1 MGKRRGLI
9 RTTLLGGIL
18 YLVPLVVLAAV
29 LGKAMQIA
37 QQLGQPLV
45 RGIEAAGLGHV
56 LTPQAIAIL
65 LLVLFCLAAGLFAQ
79 TGVAKR
85 IAEFI
90 ETKLLVNVPGYGF
103 YKSVGASFT
112 GFEEAGSA
120 KVAMVQF
127 DDLWQLALV
136 MDALEDGRFA
146 VFIPDAP
153 EPRTGTLCYM
163 APERVRLLGIP
174 VKSAMLLL
182 RRMGQGSREVLK
194 GGLAPPTR
202 E

>member
-37 QQLGQPLV
+37 HSVGQPLV
-45 RGIEAAGLGHV
+45 RGIEAAGLGHMV
-56 LTPQAIAIL
+56 TPQVIAIL
-65 LLVLFCLAAGLFAQ
+65 LLLLFCLAAGLFAQ
-79 TGVAKR
+79 TR
-85 IAEFI
+85 IAQRIAGFI
-90 ETKLLVNVPGYGF
+90 ETKLLANLPGYSF
-103 YKSVGASFT
+103 YKSVGASIT
-112 GFEEAGSA
+112 GIEDAKAA

-127 DDLWQLALV
+127 DDAWQIALV
-136 MDALEDGRFA
+136 MDELEDGRLA
-146 VFIPDAP
+146 LFIPDAP
-153 EPRTGTLCYM
+153 EPRTGAVCFM
-163 APERVRLLGIP
+163 SPERVRPLAIP
-174 VKSAMLLL
+174 MKSAMLLM

-194 GGLAPPTR
+194 GVPAPATR

>member
-1 MGKRRGLI
+1 MGKQLGLI

-37 QQLGQPLV
+37 HGIGQPLV

-65 LLVLFCLAAGLFAQ
+65 LLLLFCLAAGLFAQ
-79 TGVAKR
+79 TGIAKR
-85 IAEFI
+85 IAQVI

-103 YKSVGASFT
+103 YKSVGASIT
-112 GFEEAGSA
+112 GFEEAGTA
-120 KVAMVQF
+120 RVALVQF
-127 DDLWQLALV
+127 DDAWQLALV
-136 MDALEDGRFA
+136 MDELEDGRFA
-146 VFIPDAP
+146 VFVPDAP
-153 EPRTGTLCYM
+153 EPRTGTLYYM
-163 APERVRLLGIP
+163 APERVRMLGIP
-174 VKSAMLLL
+174 VKAAMLLV

-194 GGLAPPTR
+194 GGLVPPTR